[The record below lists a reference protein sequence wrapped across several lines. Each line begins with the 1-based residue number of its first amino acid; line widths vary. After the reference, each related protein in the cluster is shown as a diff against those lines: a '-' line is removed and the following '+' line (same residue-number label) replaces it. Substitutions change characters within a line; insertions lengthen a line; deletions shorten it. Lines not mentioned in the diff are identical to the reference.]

1 MEKPTWK
8 RFWIVLAVFAANYG
22 LDRIT
27 KILAQGHLRGHEARV
42 YLDGLMVLVYTENDG
57 AFLGMGSGW
66 PYILKLA
73 IFIAIPLA
81 VCAFGLW
88 YAVAREAGSGRAAII
103 ATIVAGG
110 IGNIQ
115 DRLLNGFN
123 VVDFLNF
130 GIGRLRTG
138 ILNVGDM
145 SVTFGVIALA
155 IAVSRAERSATA
167 PMGSGK
173 KGSKGKKS

>member
-1 MEKPTWK
+1 
-8 RFWIVLAVFAANYG
+8 
-22 LDRIT
+22 
-27 KILAQGHLRGHEARV
+27 
-42 YLDGLMVLVYTENDG
+42 MVLVYAENDG
-57 AFLGMGSGW
+57 AFLGMGAEW

-73 IFIAIPLA
+73 VFIAIPLA

-88 YAVAREAGSGRAAII
+88 YAVAKETGTGRAAII
-103 ATIVAGG
+103 ATVVAGG

-115 DRLLNGFN
+115 DRLLNNFN

-155 IAVSRAERSATA
+155 IAVSRAEKRDAGAAQGS
-167 PMGSGK
+167 PKGGRKSGK
-173 KGSKGKKS
+173 SS